1 MLTTAFLSFVAGLL
15 TAFAPCV
22 LPLLPVI
29 LGGSLASGGR
39 DKKRPYII
47 TASLIVSLVLFT
59 ILLKVSSAL
68 IGIDPRVWSI
78 GAGILVVAL
87 GVFML
92 LPSIWAKLIAVTGIE
107 HRSLSMLSQANRQ
120 KDSTLSAIL
129 TGAALGPVFS
139 SCSPTYAWVL
149 ATVLPSDTTAGI
161 IYLTIYCIG
170 VATALLAIALLGQK
184 LLQKAHF
191 ATNPNG
197 WFQRIIAILFILV
210 GIFVA
215 TGWDKNV
222 QTWLVD
228 KDPFHLISLE
238 QQLIPD
244 NKKPAVSSGTSKDG
258 KMVYNVAPYAAP
270 EFTGIDSW
278 LNSGPLTL
286 KELRGKVVLIDFW
299 TYSCINCIRTQPYLN
314 AWYDK
319 YHDDNLVIVGVHA
332 PEFAFERVP
341 ANVKNAIKE
350 EGIKYPVALDND
362 FATWQAYD
370 NSYWPAKYLIDKD
383 GRVRY
388 THFGEGS
395 YDETERVIQEL
406 LKESGKSVDT
416 SIEGNISTMEA
427 AAGQTPETYLGYD
440 RAANFANTSQFKPT
454 ATIDYSLAQ
463 FLGQHEWSLG
473 GKWQVNADE
482 SISRQDNAKLA
493 FNISAGEVY
502 LVTDGKKGTKV
513 HVTVEG
519 MAHPGGADVDS
530 NDDVLLDG
538 PRLYKLVNADGML
551 HNKRLTLTFSYGVTV
566 NAFTFGK

>member
-107 HRSLSMLSQANRQ
+107 HRSLGMLSQANRQ
-120 KDSTLSAIL
+120 KNGTLSAIL

-149 ATVLPSDTTAGI
+149 ATVLPSNTTAGI

-184 LLQKAHF
+184 LLKKARF

-238 QQLIPD
+238 QKLIPD

-258 KMVYNVAPYAAP
+258 KMVYNVTPYAAP
-270 EFTGIDSW
+270 EFADIDSW
-278 LNSGPLTL
+278 LNSNPLTL

-299 TYSCINCIRTQPYLN
+299 TYSCINCMRTQPYLN

-350 EGIKYPVALDND
+350 EGIKYPVALDNN
-362 FATWQAYD
+362 FATWRAYD

-383 GRVRY
+383 GQVRY

-406 LKESGKSVDT
+406 LKESGKSVDA
-416 SIEGNISTMEA
+416 SIEGNLSTMEA
-427 AAGQTPETYLGYD
+427 ATGQTPETYLGYD
-440 RAANFANTSQFKPT
+440 RAANFANGSQFKPKT
-454 ATIDYSLAQ
+454 TVDYSLSQ
-463 FLGQHEWSLG
+463 SLSRHEWSLG

-482 SISRQDNAKLA
+482 AISRQDNAKLA

-502 LVTDGKKGTKV
+502 LVMDGKKGTKV

-519 MAHPGGADVDS
+519 IAHPGGADVDS
-530 NDDVLLDG
+530 NDDALLDG

-551 HNKRLTLTFSYGVTV
+551 HNKRLTLTFSDGVTV